1 MQRCHKHDSSLVMW
15 ARPDRFSETNAFNL
29 ASGARTLY
37 VACLEGMG
45 KVDIRTR
52 PRRSSTALR
61 ADEYRP
67 HRATVPEYRV
77 GQRVTMLGVRLGAER
92 GQGIT
97 TVFDAG
103 SDTPPIDRVR

>member
-1 MQRCHKHDSSLVMW
+1 MW
-15 ARPDRFSETNAFNL
+15 ARPDRFSETNAIDL

-67 HRATVPEYRV
+67 HRATVLEYRV
-77 GQRVTMLGVRLGAER
+77 EQRVTMLGVRLGAER

-97 TVFDAG
+97 TVFDTG
-103 SDTPPIDRVR
+103 SDTPPIDRVS